1 MLRFSLVSYLC
12 TQCKTACQANSSP
25 KSHLTFYRF
34 FTPGSH
40 LLASMKVRKPQWLG
54 GYYEGRIM
62 SELTEIA
69 ILAYRN
75 GRYKDA
81 VDLLLQVTDADS
93 SNWMAKLYL
102 GMSYE
107 KSGRAVEAHRL
118 FKRMS
123 QECPDE
129 HLRTKAENALPL
141 VEAEMRRRFVKEPL
155 QAPAK
160 TSKSTTYNDDVVWVG

>member
-1 MLRFSLVSYLC
+1 M
-12 TQCKTACQANSSP
+12 N
-25 KSHLTFYRF
+25 
-34 FTPGSH
+34 
-40 LLASMKVRKPQWLG
+40 
-54 GYYEGRIM
+54 
-62 SELTEIA
+62 ELTEIA

-81 VDLLLQVTDADS
+81 TDLLLQVTDSDS

-129 HLRTKAENALPL
+129 HLRSKAENALPL
-141 VEAEMRRRFVKEPL
+141 VEAEMRRRFIKEPQ
-155 QAPAK
+155 QAPSK
-160 TSKSTTYNDDVVWVG
+160 TTKANGYNVL